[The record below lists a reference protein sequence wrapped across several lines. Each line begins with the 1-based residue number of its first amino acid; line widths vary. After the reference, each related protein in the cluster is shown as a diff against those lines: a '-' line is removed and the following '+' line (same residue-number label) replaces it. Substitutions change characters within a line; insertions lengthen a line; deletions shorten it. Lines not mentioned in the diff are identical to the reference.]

1 MCGMDPEHAAM
12 SDSLQGTN
20 WKSLTWQFSILSFR
34 EQQSSARFEHSNCC
48 RLLTWA
54 WDACDAFKPFADRFE
69 ALQIAAGDQ
78 FCNQKVLQND
88 DLAMKECRLKK
99 EVPTQS
105 DDRPS
110 ICLLN
115 LKPIMT
121 SCDFHLTADFNQG
134 SWGLVFNAHC
144 CISPLA
150 LSPDLASLLLSLTK

>member
-1 MCGMDPEHAAM
+1 MH
-12 SDSLQGTN
+12 
-20 WKSLTWQFSILSFR
+20 
-34 EQQSSARFEHSNCC
+34 
-48 RLLTWA
+48 
-54 WDACDAFKPFADRFE
+54 DAFKPLADRFE

-88 DLAMKECRLKK
+88 DLATKECRLKK

-121 SCDFHLTADFNQG
+121 SCDFHSTADFNHG
-134 SWGLVFNAHC
+134 SSAFVFNVRSLLHFPPSLCLLTLPHC
-144 CISPLA
+144 CCLYHKIM
-150 LSPDLASLLLSLTK
+150 